1 MAIYR
6 AINLASNLWHFR
18 FLQLVS
24 LPALQNVWHRCAC
37 FYFLFSL
44 DNAFPTANTQ
54 VCLEKKSNKIIHG
67 KSKASI
73 CHLVTSQ
80 YSICIIL
87 RWKCS
92 CNHRPVWKK
101 WLSLTFLLK
110 MDVLLAKVELLHQV
124 YSSLV
129 SSRKDSL
136 FHWFGEAIP
145 GKALGSGN
153 SRWLWMGLN
162 YLLHQSVSGLYHAAL
177 SQEAVHKDE

>member
-6 AINLASNLWHFR
+6 TINLASNLWHFR

-24 LPALQNVWHRCAC
+24 LPALQNICHRCAC

-44 DNAFPTANTQ
+44 DNAFSTANTQ
-54 VCLEKKSNKIIHG
+54 VCLKKSNKIIHG

-92 CNHRPVWKK
+92 SNHRPAWKK